1 MVAPAFAEV
10 AKKVKNKPHNSLHLL
25 IGITSAQTCM
35 VLTGR
40 LRAMREAGFKV
51 TLLSAPGELAE
62 CIAKDEGVDRASIPM
77 ERAIAP
83 WADMVSWFHMW
94 RTLRRLR
101 PDVVE
106 FSTPKAGLLGLTA
119 AFVARV
125 PHRVYLLRGLKL
137 ERSRGFKRWL
147 LLTAERCTTICAQ
160 HVLCNS
166 LSLRMEADDLRIAPS
181 AKLCVLGA
189 GSSHGVDIERF
200 SPGPSDVRQMYG
212 IPKGVPVL
220 GFVGRLTR
228 DKGLPELLVAFDAIL
243 RKHPDAVLLLVGWF
257 DAAEDALDSVVRDRI
272 ESHPRI
278 HCTGYVV
285 DPAPYYRAMDI
296 FILPTWRE
304 GFPNAVLEAAATGI
318 PAITTLSTGARD
330 AVVPEVTGL
339 LVPPGYPEAICEAV
353 SRLLRKKE
361 ERMRMGNAARAWV
374 CEHFVNHHIL
384 SLTVGFYKGIIGGG
398 SPAISAVNREA
409 VMDSASASQ

>member
-1 MVAPAFAEV
+1 MATSTFAG
-10 AKKVKNKPHNSLHLL
+10 AAIHRQRATHNLPHLL
-25 IGITSAQTCM
+25 IGITNPQTCM

-40 LRAMREAGFKV
+40 LRAMREAGFRV

-62 CIAKDEGVDRASIPM
+62 NLARDEGAELLRVPM

-83 WADMVSWFHMW
+83 WADLVSWFRIW
-94 RTLRRLR
+94 RALRRLR

-119 AFVARV
+119 AFFARV
-125 PHRVYLLRGLKL
+125 PHRIYLLRGLKL

-147 LLTAERCTTICAQ
+147 LLTAEKCTAACAQ
-160 HVLCNS
+160 CVLCNS
-166 LSLRMEADDLRIAPS
+166 ISLRMETEDLRIAPER
-181 AKLCVLGA
+181 KLRVLGA
-189 GSSHGVDIERF
+189 GSSRGVDIEHF
-200 SPGPSDVRQMYG
+200 SPGPTEIRRQFD
-212 IPKGVPVL
+212 IAPEVPVL

-243 RKHPDAVLLLVGWF
+243 RKHPEAMLLLVGWF
-257 DAAEDALDSVVRDRI
+257 DASEDALDSVVRDRI

-278 HCTGYVV
+278 LCTGYVV

-304 GFPNAVLEAAATGI
+304 GFPNAVLEAAATGV
-318 PAITTLSTGARD
+318 PVITTLSTGARD

-353 SRLLRKKE
+353 SRLLKNE
-361 ERMRMGNAARAWV
+361 ETCRRMGSAARAWV
-374 CEHFVNHHIL
+374 TEHFVDHHIIN
-384 SLTVGFYKGIIGGG
+384 LTIAFYKGLIGGHAPVV
-398 SPAISAVNREA
+398 SNASREA
-409 VMDSASASQ
+409 AMDSASASQ